1 MKIEKLVV
9 GSYQE
14 NCYFLRKN
22 NNLIIVDPGDEFK
35 RIDEKIIN
43 DNLNLVAILITHAH
57 FDHIGALEELTKK
70 YNVPV
75 YYNNVN
81 NEIIYDNLV
90 NVTEKEYNIK
100 DFSFKVIYTS
110 GHRNDLVSYYFYEEG
125 IMFTGDFIFKGTIG
139 RTDLKYGNMIDMLKS
154 IKKIKEYPDNILIY
168 PGHGDETLLKYEKEN
183 NYYFGDYYE

>member
-14 NCYFLRKN
+14 NCYFLIKN

-57 FDHIGALEELTKK
+57 FDHIGALEELIKK

-90 NVTEKEYNIK
+90 NVKEKEYNIK
-100 DFSFKVIYTS
+100 GFSFKVIYTS

-139 RTDLKYGNMIDMLKS
+139 RTDLEYGNMIDMLKS

-183 NYYFGDYYE
+183 NYYFGD

>member
-1 MKIEKLVV
+1 MVVKKIVV
-9 GSYQE
+9 GNLEE
-14 NCYFLRKN
+14 NCYLIIKDKSC
-22 NNLIIVDPGDEFK
+22 IIVDPCDEFHK
-35 RIDEKIIN
+35 IDEIIKKLS
-43 DNLNLVAILITHAH
+43 LNMVAVLITHAH
-57 FDHIGALEELTKK
+57 FDHIGALEELIKK

-139 RTDLKYGNMIDMLKS
+139 RTDLEYGNMIDMLKS

-183 NYYFGDYYE
+183 NYYFGD

>member
-100 DFSFKVIYTS
+100 DFPFKVIYTS

-139 RTDLKYGNMIDMLKS
+139 RTDLEYGNMINMLKS